1 MTKTQNRFGISN
13 FGHCNLFD
21 ICDLLFGISGISKPH
36 APYALSLEPNHQME
50 DVEVDKRL

>member
-13 FGHCNLFD
+13 FGHCDLFD

-36 APYALSLEPNHQME
+36 VPYALSLEPNHQME